1 MYVPPEA
8 LTTVADRHLNPL
20 ESPSIDAADVSAPEV
35 SASNVAD
42 STLYVS
48 LDVSQMY
55 QSDVLSVRLTIT
67 HLG

>member
-8 LTTVADRHLNPL
+8 LTTVAERHLKPL
-20 ESPSIDAADVSAPEV
+20 ESPSMDVADVSALEV

-48 LDVSQMY
+48 LDVSQIY

-67 HLG
+67 QRG